1 MNGEPVVLDEDDNVI
16 KIIRNARAP
25 TPPLMEHRR
34 LRVRPHESRKLYYA
48 TSDRHLVA
56 RPSKNYAT
64 VKTKNDLVYAEDE
77 PSKLIRRVI
86 LDPRTGNQETIYD
99 RDKPKKPHR
108 QKYIVRKYP
117 NEIPVDSDGE
127 YEQQQNPKP
136 QYIEVVQR
144 RTIPTPAVAK
154 GEILSKKYV
163 MIRKKVDSEPVYA
176 VASSIPPV
184 KTNRRIVYETATKKP
199 SPTYVYSSDGKFYK

>member
-16 KIIRNARAP
+16 KIIRNARAA
-25 TPPLMEHRR
+25 TPPLMENRR
-34 LRVRPHESRKLYYA
+34 LRVRPHESRTLYYA

-64 VKTKNDLVYAEDE
+64 VKTNYAEDD

-108 QKYIVRKYP
+108 QKYIVRKYA
-117 NEIPVDSDGE
+117 NEIPVDSNGE
-127 YEQQQNPKP
+127 YEQQR
-136 QYIEVVQR
+136 QYVEVVQR
-144 RTIPTPAVAK
+144 RTVPTPAIAK
-154 GEILSKKYV
+154 QEISSKKYV

-176 VASSIPPV
+176 VASSIPAV